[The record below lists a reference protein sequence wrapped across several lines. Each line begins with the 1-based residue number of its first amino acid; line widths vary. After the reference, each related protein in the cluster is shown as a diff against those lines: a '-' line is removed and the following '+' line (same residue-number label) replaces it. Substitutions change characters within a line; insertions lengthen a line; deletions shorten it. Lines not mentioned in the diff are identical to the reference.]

1 MTNLVAARA
10 RVRGDECGRGHDL
23 PRRAEAALHGVG
35 ADERVDQRMVAQA
48 YDRRDLCPV
57 DRMDERDARERWDA
71 VDQHRARAAMALAA
85 RDLRAG
91 EAEIFAQHLRERAAD
106 RSVDLVAAAVDLELR
121 QESSPPRCPRG
132 G

>member
-1 MTNLVAARA
+1 MTNLIAARA

-23 PRRAEAALHGVG
+23 PRRAEAALHSVG

-48 YDRRDLCPV
+48 FDRRDLGPV
-57 DRMDERDARERWDA
+57 DCVDERDARERRYA
-71 VDQHRARAAMALAA
+71 VDQHGARAAMALAA

-91 EAEIFAQHLRERAAD
+91 ETEILTQHLCERAAD

-121 QESSPPRCPRG
+121 RGSSPPRCPRG

>member
-1 MTNLVAARA
+1 MSNLIAARA
-10 RVRGDECGRGHDL
+10 RVRGDECGGRHDL
-23 PRRAEAALHGVG
+23 PRSAEAALHGVG
-35 ADERVDQRMVAQA
+35 ADER
-48 YDRRDLCPV
+48 
-57 DRMDERDARERWDA
+57 DAREHRDA

-106 RSVDLVAAAVDLELR
+106 RSVDLVTAAVDLELR
-121 QESSPPRCPRG
+121 RESSPPRCLRG